1 MICQGRMVGQ
11 EMMTLGYDA
20 VAHILSHVVQVVL
33 KWGFLSQSNLKK
45 SHLHFKFE
53 TQPSLSLFYHHS
65 SSFILLVTVW
75 VCAWWLLINY
85 PPPATSLLFHYSIIE
100 YHLPCSLAFQIQ
112 INLLLWSLIKYPSKP
127 EPPPTHNKTK
137 TKGEANK
144 KIPKFEGVGPSH
156 SFFVLHMFQRVTRFR
171 GNLWNPSC
179 LYETRP
185 KPKFLEFN
193 MHFLSLFFLPS
204 FLPPFCSVDS
214 DFEKQGA
221 DICKLIWKH
230 ACMVDSESVSPF
242 YYYFFF
248 LWQWTFT

>member
-1 MICQGRMVGQ
+1 MSGADGWSRDDDFGIWCCCTYSFPRGP
-11 EMMTLGYDA
+11 
-20 VAHILSHVVQVVL
+20 SVL
-33 KWGFLSQSNLKK
+33 KWVFLSQSNLKK

-112 INLLLWSLIKYPSKP
+112 INLLLSSLIKYPSKP

-144 KIPKFEGVGPSH
+144 KIPKFEGVGPQH

-193 MHFLSLFFLPS
+193 MHLLSLLFAVWIVILRNKGLTYVSWFGS
-204 FLPPFCSVDS
+204 M
-214 DFEKQGA
+214 
-221 DICKLIWKH
+221 H

-242 YYYFFF
+242 Y
-248 LWQWTFT
+248 